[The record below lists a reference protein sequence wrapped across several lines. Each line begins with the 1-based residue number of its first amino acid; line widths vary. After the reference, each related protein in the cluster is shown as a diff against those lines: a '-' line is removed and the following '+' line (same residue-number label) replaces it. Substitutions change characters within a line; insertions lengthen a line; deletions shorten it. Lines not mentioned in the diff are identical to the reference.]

1 MKMRK
6 IILSLFL
13 FCVSYFSFSQTEY
26 VNQVLLLNEGC
37 YDYYDNIILEPV
49 TVGSYDPETNLY
61 NTIIE
66 IPNVRF
72 ASDLIIDGS
81 FFYVAADNKILK
93 YDLDTY
99 ELLNS
104 VDQPGVRKLVVYE
117 DLLFAS
123 KGEYDL
129 TTFGPVIFDSYLEV
143 YLKDNLDY
151 FSSFS
156 TENGPEWSTESL
168 LITDDKL
175 YIVINNAYEWGNYK
189 GILGVIDLATMD
201 YAEIE
206 LGENAKNPINMMY
219 RDNHIYTVN
228 NKNWDGSSVSIIN
241 VNSSAIQTIDLSD
254 VSAGCGVSIIRD
266 NKLNYQKSSETELN
280 ILDLETLEQ
289 SGVEENLEYNY
300 YGIASNPLSGYLYAA
315 IANFTSS
322 SGVMV
327 YDENNNQVNSFFA
340 DVATSKIVFDVRNEN
355 SSVLGENLDQKT
367 ALEVFDVLGRSVY
380 QHNTI
385 SIHMFEDGT
394 YNKKFIIK

>member
-13 FCVSYFSFSQTEY
+13 FFVSYFSFSQNDY

-37 YDYYDNIILEPV
+37 YNYYDNIILEPV

-72 ASDLIIDGS
+72 ASDLIIDGNS
-81 FFYVAADNKILK
+81 FYVAADNKILK

-99 ELLNS
+99 ELLSS
-104 VDQPGVRKLVVYE
+104 VDQTGVRKLIIYE
-117 DLLFAS
+117 GFLFAS
-123 KGEYDL
+123 RGEYDS

-151 FSSFS
+151 FTSFS
-156 TENGPEWSTESL
+156 TENGPQWSTESL
-168 LITDDKL
+168 LITDNKL
-175 YIVINNAYEWGNYK
+175 YVAINNAYEWGNYK
-189 GILGVIDLATMD
+189 GIVGVIELSTMD
-201 YAEIE
+201 YSEIE

-219 RDNHIYTVN
+219 RDNYIYTVN

-241 VNSSAIQTIDLSD
+241 VNSSDIQTIDLSD

-289 SGVEENLEYNY
+289 SGVEANLEYNY
-300 YGIASNPLSGYLYAA
+300 YAIVENPLNGYLYAA
-315 IANFTSS
+315 IANFTSN

-327 YDENNNQVNSFFA
+327 YDESNNQVNSFFA
-340 DVATSKIVFDVRNEN
+340 DVATSKIVFDIRSEN
-355 SSVLGENLDQKT
+355 FSVLPESADNKELLG
-367 ALEVFDVLGRSVY
+367 VFDPLGRSVY